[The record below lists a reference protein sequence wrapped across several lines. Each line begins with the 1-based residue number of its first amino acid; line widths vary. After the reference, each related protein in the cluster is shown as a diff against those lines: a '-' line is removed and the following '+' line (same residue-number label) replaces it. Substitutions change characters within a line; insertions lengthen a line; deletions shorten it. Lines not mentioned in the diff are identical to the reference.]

1 MRFFNRFH
9 AHESYGHEGREHSC
23 GPAGRG
29 GRGFG
34 GPDQATRRMMHR
46 GFERAGRSGG
56 RMFEQGDL
64 RFVVL
69 KLISEKP
76 SYGYEIIKAI
86 EDRLAGAYA
95 PSPGVVYPTLTLL
108 EELGYIKVQET
119 DGPRKL
125 YAITPEGEEALAE
138 NKSVIDA
145 IFARM
150 AEINV
155 RHGGQQAPQLVRA
168 WQNLKMAMNLR
179 VAQGPLTA
187 EQIEGI
193 AAILDDAAKAI
204 ESK

>member
-1 MRFFNRFH
+1 MRFFKQFH
-9 AHESYGHEGREHSC
+9 THGPCRGQDGFDRTTC
-23 GPAGRG
+23 GPSGRG
-29 GRGFG
+29 GERGFG
-34 GPDQATRRMMHR
+34 EHAARRVHR
-46 GFERAGRSGG
+46 AFGRHGYGGG

-95 PSPGVVYPTLTLL
+95 PSPGIVYPTLTLL
-108 EELGYIKVQET
+108 EELSYIKVQET

-125 YAITPEGEEALAE
+125 YAITPEGQAALEENRAI
-138 NKSVIDA
+138 VDA

-155 RHGGQQAPQLVRA
+155 RHGGHKAPQLVRA
-168 WQNLKMAMNLR
+168 WENLKMAMNLR
-179 VAQGPLTA
+179 VARGPLTQA
-187 EQIEGI
+187 QIDAI
-193 AAILDDAAKAI
+193 AAVLDEAAKAI